1 MKKLTLSVLI
11 LAMATW
17 AGAQCVPPPAKL
29 QFTLRAV
36 ALRPLLPASG
46 CWIPP
51 RPKPT
56 AMGPKQSST
65 QAATPPKK
73 SSPGHIF
80 LIIPAYNVSYLKNVP
95 PLSSREKLDLFIEDA
110 YDPTGLAA
118 SAVEAGVL
126 EHSHTGF
133 CGYGHGWGGYGKCYG
148 AALLDANISGI
159 VGDYIMPS
167 LLHQDP
173 RFFRLGTGSV
183 GARLLYALSRVFIMR
198 KDSGDGWTF
207 ASGPLTGTVVT
218 GAVSNLY
225 YPKAD
230 RGWGLSL
237 SRMGIDL
244 GGAAI
249 FNVEAEFWPDI
260 LRIVTGKKP

>member
-1 MKKLTLSVLI
+1 MVALGLSCGL
-11 LAMATW
+11 
-17 AGAQCVPPPAKL
+17 GAQCVPPPKSL
-29 QFTLRAV
+29 QVAERPV
-36 ALRPLLPASG
+36 ALFSALKTSPCWHPEYGILDHEWTQQAGSG
-46 CWIPP
+46 QTA
-51 RPKPT
+51 KP
-56 AMGPKQSST
+56 PKQET
-65 QAATPPKK
+65 
-73 SSPGHIF
+73 PGHIF
-80 LIIPAYNVSYLKNVP
+80 LIVPAYNVSYLKNVP
-95 PLSSREKLDLFIEDA
+95 PLSSREKLDLFLEDA

-126 EHSHTGF
+126 EHDSTGF

-148 AALLDANISGI
+148 AALLDANVSGF
-159 VGDYIMPS
+159 VGDYFMPS

-183 GARLLYALSRVFIMR
+183 GGRVFYALTRVFIMR
-198 KDSGDGWTF
+198 KDDRSGWTF
-207 ASGPLTGTVVT
+207 ASGALTGTVVT

-249 FNVEAEFWPDI
+249 FNLEAEFWPDVV
-260 LRIVTGKKP
+260 RIVTGKKP